1 MEIIKNYLKYSL
13 WFVLIVFAALLG
25 LHWLPVITIDGHTMR
40 RVDLL
45 SDIRYPGTDTAV
57 ADSDSIPL
65 PPVVKPVF
73 VDTCR
78 AGMTCIE
85 DYSDST
91 HRGMAPFYEALDR
104 VSSAT
109 SESSDDKLVRIAVF
123 GDSFIEADI
132 FTADLREMLQKRFG
146 GCGVGF
152 VTITSMTSGYR
163 PTVRHMFGGW
173 ASHAVTDSV
182 YFDRKKQGISGHY
195 FVPRNGA
202 YVELRGQSK
211 YASLLDTC
219 QRASIFFYNRDSVHL
234 SARVNKGDSRSYAL
248 PPSGGL
254 QEVQVD
260 GRIGSIRWTVDRAD
274 STLFYGLAMDGKKGI
289 ILDNFSLRGSSGLS
303 LRGIPQQMLK
313 EFNRQR
319 PYDLIILEY
328 GLNVATE
335 RGRNYDNY
343 QKGLLTAIDHLKT
356 CFPQAGILLLSV
368 GDRDYKNENGEL
380 RTMPG
385 VKNLIRYQQNIA
397 AESGIAFWN
406 MFEAMGGEGSM
417 AKLVH
422 AKPSMANYDYT
433 HINFR
438 GAACRCAGKAGHG
451 RGRDPLSH
459 AARRRFGPQRQCL
472 CRRPQ
477 APERESRCQGRAG
490 RLLRL
495 ACRGRPGTAEPER
508 KPELQSGAGCGRPE
522 RELPLPLRDR
532 AGGLYAH

>member
-1 MEIIKNYLKYSL
+1 MLISTYKMEIIKNYLKYSL
-13 WFVLIVFAALLG
+13 RLVLIVFAALFG
-25 LHWLPVITIDGHTMR
+25 LHWLPAITIDGHTMR

-45 SDIRYPGTDTAV
+45 SDLRYPKQEVAV
-57 ADSDSIPL
+57 ADSDTIPL

-85 DYSDST
+85 DYGDST
-91 HRGMAPFYEALDR
+91 RRGMASFYEALDR
-104 VSSAT
+104 TSS
-109 SESSDDKLVRIAVF
+109 SHPDHDGLVRIAVF

-163 PTVRHMFGGW
+163 PTVRHTFGGW
-173 ASHAVTDSV
+173 SSHAVTDSV
-182 YFDRKKQGISGHY
+182 YFDKKKQGISGHY
-195 FVPRNGA
+195 FIPREGA

-219 QRASIFFYNRDSVHL
+219 QQASIFFYSKDSVHL
-234 SARVNKGDSRSYAL
+234 TARVNRGESKNYSLA
-248 PPSGGL
+248 PSGDL
-254 QEVQVD
+254 QKISVE
-260 GRIGSIRWTVDRAD
+260 GRIGSVRWTVDRAD

-303 LRGIPQQMLK
+303 LRGIPQQMLRQ
-313 EFNRQR
+313 FNEQR

-343 QKGLLTAIDHLKT
+343 QKGLLTSIEHLKN
-356 CFPQAGILLLSV
+356 CFPQASILLLSV
-368 GDRDYKNENGEL
+368 GDRDYKTEDGEL

-417 AKLVH
+417 ANLVH

-438 GAACRCAGKAGHG
+438 GGKHLAGLLYETLIYGKEQY
-451 RGRDPLSH
+451 D
-459 AARRRFGPQRQCL
+459 RRRAYEQ
-472 CRRPQ
+472 
-477 APERESRCQGRAG
+477 E
-490 RLLRL
+490 
-495 ACRGRPGTAEPER
+495 
-508 KPELQSGAGCGRPE
+508 
-522 RELPLPLRDR
+522 
-532 AGGLYAH
+532 

>member
-1 MEIIKNYLKYSL
+1 MFWSNMKKNSNYLRYSL
-13 WFVLIVFAALLG
+13 SLVLVVFFVLLG
-25 LHWLPVITIDGHTMR
+25 LHWLPPITIDGHTMR

-45 SDIRYPGTDTAV
+45 GDLRYPEPDTAA

-65 PPVVKPVF
+65 PPVVKPAF

-78 AGMTCIE
+78 TGMTCIE

-91 HRGMAPFYEALDR
+91 LRGMTPFYKALDR
-104 VSSAT
+104 L
-109 SESSDDKLVRIAVF
+109 SSDEAEDKMVRIAVF

-132 FTADLREMLQKRFG
+132 FTADLREMLQKRYG

-163 PTVRHMFGGW
+163 PTVRHQFGGW
-173 ASHAVTDSV
+173 SSHAVTDSV

-195 FVPRNGA
+195 FIPRSGA
-202 YVELRGQSK
+202 YVELRGQNK

-219 QRASIFFYNRDSVHL
+219 QQASIFFYNKDSVRL
-234 SARVNKGDSRSYAL
+234 TARINRGDSRNYSVPA
-248 PPSGGL
+248 SGGL
-254 QEVQVD
+254 KEIRVD
-260 GRIGSIRWTVDRAD
+260 GRIGSIRWTVNRAD
-274 STLFYGLAMDGKKGI
+274 STLFYGLAMDGKQGI

-303 LRGIPQQMLK
+303 LRGIPQQMLTQ
-313 EFNRQR
+313 FNRQR

-328 GLNVATE
+328 GLNVATQ

-343 QKGLLTAIDHLKT
+343 QKGLLSAIEHLKN

-368 GDRDYKNENGEL
+368 GDRNYKNENGDL

-385 VKNLIRYQQNIA
+385 VKNLIRYQQSIA
-397 AESGIAFWN
+397 AQSGIAFWN

-438 GAACRCAGKAGHG
+438 GGKHLAGLLYETMIYGKEQY
-451 RGRDPLSH
+451 D
-459 AARRRFGPQRQCL
+459 RRR
-472 CRRPQ
+472 
-477 APERESRCQGRAG
+477 AYENE
-490 RLLRL
+490 
-495 ACRGRPGTAEPER
+495 
-508 KPELQSGAGCGRPE
+508 
-522 RELPLPLRDR
+522 
-532 AGGLYAH
+532 

>member
-25 LHWLPVITIDGHTMR
+25 LHWLPAITIDGHTMR

-45 SDIRYPGTDTAV
+45 SDLRYPEPESVA

-65 PPVVKPVF
+65 PPVIKPVF

-91 HRGMAPFYEALDR
+91 HRGMAPFYEALNR
-104 VSSAT
+104 LSSG
-109 SESSDDKLVRIAVF
+109 SEDDNLVRIAVF

-163 PTVRHMFGGW
+163 PTVRHTFGGW
-173 ASHAVTDSV
+173 SSHAVTDSV

-195 FVPRNGA
+195 FVPRSGA
-202 YVELRGQSK
+202 YVELRGQDK

-219 QRASIFFYNRDSVHL
+219 QRASIFFYNKGEVTL
-234 SARVNKGDSRSYAL
+234 SASVNKGEAQTETFSPTGELREMD
-248 PPSGGL
+248 
-254 QEVQVD
+254 VT
-260 GRIGSIRWTVDRAD
+260 GRIGSVRWKVESAD
-274 STLFYGLAMDGKKGI
+274 STLFYGLAMDGTQGI
-289 ILDNFSLRGSSGLS
+289 IVDNFSLRGSSGLS
-303 LRGIPQQMLK
+303 LRSVPVWMMR
-313 EFNRQR
+313 EFNEQR
-319 PYDLIILEY
+319 PYDLIILQY

-335 RGRNYDNY
+335 RGRNYDRY
-343 QKGLLTAIDHLKT
+343 RDGMATTIAHLKSA
-356 CFPQAGILLLSV
+356 FPQAGILVVSV
-368 GDRDYKNENGEL
+368 GDREYKTEEGDL

-385 VKNLIRYQQNIA
+385 IKNLVRYQQNLA
-397 AESGIAFWN
+397 ADSGVAFWN

-417 AKLVH
+417 ADMVH
-422 AKPSMANYDYT
+422 AKPSLANYDYT

-438 GAACRCAGKAGHG
+438 GGKHLAELLYEALVYGKEQY
-451 RGRDPLSH
+451 D
-459 AARRRFGPQRQCL
+459 RRR
-472 CRRPQ
+472 
-477 APERESRCQGRAG
+477 AYE
-490 RLLRL
+490 
-495 ACRGRPGTAEPER
+495 AEP
-508 KPELQSGAGCGRPE
+508 
-522 RELPLPLRDR
+522 
-532 AGGLYAH
+532 